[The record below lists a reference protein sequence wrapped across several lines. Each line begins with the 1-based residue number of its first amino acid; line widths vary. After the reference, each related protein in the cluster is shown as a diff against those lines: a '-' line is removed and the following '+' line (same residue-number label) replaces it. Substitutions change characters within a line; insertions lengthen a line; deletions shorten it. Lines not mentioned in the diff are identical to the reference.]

1 MKYIIVTGASTGI
14 GRAVADYFLKKGDFV
29 FGSVRKEVDAERLKS
44 ALGDRFEPLIF
55 DVRDGEAIKK
65 AVEIVKK
72 RVGTEGVSLLV
83 NNAGV
88 AVFGPLQYLSIEEY
102 QMQFD
107 INVFGVQR
115 VTQAFLPLLGADFRT
130 EMKQKGMIINIS
142 SISSMITMPFLGAYC
157 ASKVALEHWSDALR
171 RELSIYG
178 IRVVNVLPGPVKT
191 DIWEKARTDIN
202 YYPETDYAP
211 LLRQMSEGIETSE
224 RNGIEALA
232 VAAFI
237 DRIFQK
243 RKPLTRYIIGS
254 NRWTVKF
261 ASLLPQRLVDKLLTK
276 GFKKAL
282 EKK

>member
-14 GRAVADYFLKKGDFV
+14 GRAVTDYFLKKGDFV
-29 FGSVRKEVDAERLKS
+29 FGSVRKEMDAERLKL
-44 ALGDRFEPLIF
+44 ALGDHFEPLIF

-83 NNAGV
+83 NNAGI
-88 AVFGPLQYLSIEEY
+88 AVFGPLQHLSIEEY

-115 VTQAFLPLLGADFRT
+115 VTQAFLPLLGANFKT

-142 SISSMITMPFLGAYC
+142 SISSMITVPFLGAYG

-224 RNGIEALA
+224 RNGIEASA

-243 RKPLTRYIIGS
+243 RKPLTRYIIGT

-261 ASLLPQRLVDKLLTK
+261 ASILPQGLVDKLLTK

>member
-14 GRAVADYFLKKGDFV
+14 GRATVEHFLKKGDFI
-29 FGSVRKEVDAERLKS
+29 FGSVRKETDAERLKL

-55 DVRDGEAIKK
+55 DVRDGEAIKN
-65 AVEIVKK
+65 AAQIVKK

-88 AVFGPLQYLSIEEY
+88 AVFGPMQHLDIAEY
-102 QMQFD
+102 QRQFD

-115 VTQAFLPLLGADFRT
+115 VTQAFLPLLGASLTT
-130 EMKQKGMIINIS
+130 EMRQKGMIINIS
-142 SISSMITMPFLGAYC
+142 SISSVVTTPFLGAYC

-191 DIWEKARTDIN
+191 DIWDKARAEVN
-202 YYPETDYAP
+202 FYPETDYAP
-211 LLRQMSEGIETSE
+211 LLREMSGLIEKSE
-224 RNGIEALA
+224 RNGIEAAA

-243 RKPLTRYIIGS
+243 PKPLTRYIIGH
-254 NRWTVKF
+254 NRWQVKF
-261 ASLLPQRLVDKLLTK
+261 ASILPHRLVDKLLTN
-276 GFKKAL
+276 GFKKML
-282 EKK
+282 DNQ